1 MQGVAAVALLEQP
14 GRRRSGPPWNREE
27 TGFMSKRNGTEFLAA
42 DVHARLRSKILT
54 FEIKPGTRLVEDEIS
69 ASMEVGRTPVRE
81 ALLRL
86 QGEGLVSREKGW
98 VVESTDPSHMQA
110 IFESRIAIEGYATR
124 LAAARATAEQVQEL
138 SALVEEMDGFERM
151 PRAQLNQLNRGF
163 HRRII
168 EMSGN
173 QFFVDMHEKTLFH
186 YWNMRLPIIFTKEQ
200 TQAANDQHRR
210 ILAALAEHRENAAE
224 EAAREHV
231 QVTYDIVKDAL
242 DGF

>member
-1 MQGVAAVALLEQP
+1 
-14 GRRRSGPPWNREE
+14 
-27 TGFMSKRNGTEFLAA
+27 MSKRNGTDFLAA
-42 DVHARLRSKILT
+42 DVHARLRAKILT

-69 ASMEVGRTPVRE
+69 SAMNVGRTPVRE

-98 VVESTDPSHMQA
+98 VVESTDPSNMQA

-124 LAAARATAEQVQEL
+124 LAAARATDGHVTEL
-138 SALVEEMDGFERM
+138 RALVEEMDRFEQM
-151 PRAQLNQLNRGF
+151 NRAQLNQLNRTF

-200 TQAANDQHRR
+200 TQTANDQHKA
-210 ILAALAEHRENAAE
+210 ILNALAEHREDAAE

-231 QVTYDIVKDAL
+231 RTTYTIVKEAL
-242 DGF
+242 EGF

>member
-1 MQGVAAVALLEQP
+1 
-14 GRRRSGPPWNREE
+14 
-27 TGFMSKRNGTEFLAA
+27 MSKRNGTEFLAA
-42 DVHARLRSKILT
+42 DVHARLRTKILT

-69 ASMEVGRTPVRE
+69 ASLEVGRTPVRE

-124 LAAARATAEQVQEL
+124 LAATRVTDGHVQEL
-138 SALVEEMDGFERM
+138 GQLVEEMDRFEQM
-151 PRAQLNQLNRGF
+151 PRAQLNQLNRSF

-168 EMSGN
+168 ELSGN
-173 QFFVDMHEKTLFH
+173 QFFADMHEKTLFH

-200 TQAANDQHRR
+200 TQVANDQHRL
-210 ILAALAEHRENAAE
+210 ILGALAEHREDAAE
-224 EAAREHV
+224 EAARQHV
-231 QVTYDIVKDAL
+231 RTTYDIVRDTL